1 MITYLIPPSPLDL
14 YQNVTPKLTC
24 LVVDLESEENVTV
37 TWVQENN
44 KKPAGSVSQWSTKHP
59 NATTS
64 ITSIL
69 PVNAK
74 DWIEGNGYRCI
85 VTHPDFPKPIER
97 AITKTP
103 GEYRRWRVGQ
113 PFFMFREHG

>member
-14 YQNVTPKLTC
+14 YQNGTPKLTC

-37 TWVQENN
+37 TWTQEN
-44 KKPAGSVSQWSTKHP
+44 KLPVSASQWFTKHQ

-69 PVNAK
+69 PVVAK

-85 VTHPDFPKPIER
+85 VAHPDFPKPIVR
-97 AITKTP
+97 SITKTQ

-113 PFFMFREHG
+113 PFFMFRERG